1 MSDTVGDERR
11 GMFSL
16 LISGLL
22 LDRAEDRRVF
32 AVGLVYD
39 EVDGVEVKEER
50 CTGFIVRSISRSE

>member
-1 MSDTVGDERR
+1 
-11 GMFSL
+11 MFSL